1 MANHKS
7 SAAQAIKDM
16 LELGIDVTFFTGHIT
31 ELHMLNIN
39 VGIITKDRIKRVK
52 KEPKK
57 EPKPKPKKIYAPKAI
72 PTPKHVYNQ
81 RIIINVD
88 GTVSIEYNEWDYE

>member
-1 MANHKS
+1 MANYKS
-7 SAAQAIKDM
+7 IAAQAIKDM
-16 LELGIDVTFFTGHIT
+16 LELGIDVTFLTGHIT
-31 ELHMLNIN
+31 EIHMLNIN
-39 VGIITKDRIKRVK
+39 VGIITKREK

-57 EPKPKPKKIYAPKAI
+57 EPKPEPKKIYAPKAI

-88 GTVSIEYNEWDYE
+88 GTVSVEYNEWDYR

>member
-1 MANHKS
+1 MANYKS

-16 LELGIDVTFFTGHIT
+16 LELGIDVTFLTSSIT

-39 VGIITKDRIKRVK
+39 VGIITKRVK

-57 EPKPKPKKIYAPKAI
+57 EPKPEPKKIYAPKAI

-88 GTVSIEYNEWDYE
+88 GTVSVEYNEWDYR